1 MTIALDG
8 YLLRIEIGPTS
19 ARLAAEL
26 AVALVDEV
34 GSRSDIDADFAAKTC
49 QKGHDGRLAERGSNR
64 NRLLAWSVVRQARM
78 HNSGARLIKHPPT
91 YRSEAIG
98 TVWTHAGRSG

>member
-1 MTIALDG
+1 
-8 YLLRIEIGPTS
+8 
-19 ARLAAEL
+19 
-26 AVALVDEV
+26 
-34 GSRSDIDADFAAKTC
+34 
-49 QKGHDGRLAERGSNR
+49 
-64 NRLLAWSVVRQARM
+64 VRQARM